1 MLIGALKAFS
11 VGIALS
17 LKPRKDRGG
26 GILLPVFERFLPWPT
41 PAFAKARSVKRGTTG
56 GEAASS
62 IAESILVWND
72 ATSRAD
78 WSFVARELA
87 AVRILNSASTWIL
100 LCAVLGP
107 DLVETGP
114 RPLATR
120 IESLSGLFWRRAP
133 FGGRVVRNSCGIGC
147 GAMTSGTACEEWAR
161 KESAVS
167 QM

>member
-1 MLIGALKAFS
+1 M
-11 VGIALS
+11 GIALS

-62 IAESILVWND
+62 MAESILVWND
-72 ATSRAD
+72 ATSRAV
-78 WSFVARELA
+78 WSSVGRELA
-87 AVRILNSASTWIL
+87 PVRILVSAPLWIL
-100 LCAVLGP
+100 LCAVVGP

-120 IESLSGLFWRRAP
+120 IESLNGLFWRRAP
-133 FGGRVVRNSCGIGC
+133 FGGRVVRNSCGGIGC
-147 GAMTSGTACEEWAR
+147 GAITSGTACEEWAR